1 MMEEGRLRRT
11 GSLQCERSGVWTMRV
26 MLGGKIYSRSA
37 GTKDHELAKMELS
50 KFVTAIECE
59 HKSKAEPG
67 ALLKEWPRYESS
79 SEAARLSPKLRMNR
93 YRAWRYFSAWMA
105 AACPGVESASE
116 VTRPMVES
124 YMSFF
129 GNGRSAMT
137 YNLCICH
144 LRSVF
149 RVLLGK
155 DAEES
160 NPLNFVATRFSD
172 SHPRRELSAD
182 EVRRV
187 IATAADEG
195 GEWPR
200 LISIAVYTGLRLG
213 DCCRL
218 RWESVNLAQGVI
230 QLVPQKTRRYA
241 GGRIVTIPIHEQL
254 MASLV
259 STPAASRSGFVLP
272 GIAGE
277 FETARWR
284 ISKGLDRIFDGA
296 GIVKSVMYEG
306 RNRLTPSATFHS
318 LRHSFVSFAANAG
331 VPLVVVQA
339 IVGHTS
345 TAMTHHYYHANESAL
360 RRAVNAI
367 PAFGRDGKTVRKGAT
382 YSDALHGYDSCGC
395 RLPSVTQRLAQAKR
409 LLKAGHITEAEYS
422 GLRERILEQV

>member
-1 MMEEGRLRRT
+1 MIDEGMHRRT
-11 GSLQCERSGVWTMRV
+11 GSLQCERNGVWTMRV
-26 MLGGKIYSRSA
+26 SFEGRVYSRTS
-37 GTKDHELAKMELS
+37 GTRDRERAEMELAK
-50 KFVTAIECE
+50 FVIAVECE
-59 HKSKAEPG
+59 HAHDTEPG
-67 ALLKEWPRYESS
+67 PLLKEWPRYEGS
-79 SEAARLSPKLRMNR
+79 SEAARLSPKMRGNR
-93 YRAWRYFSAWMA
+93 YRAWRYFSTWMK
-105 AACPGVESASE
+105 SE
-116 VTRPMVES
+116 HPDVGDARAVTRPMVES

-137 YNLCICH
+137 FNLCICH

-149 RVLLGK
+149 RVLLGR

-160 NPLNFVATRFSD
+160 NPWNWMPRTISD
-172 SHPRRELSAD
+172 SRPRRELSAD
-182 EVRRV
+182 EVRRI

-200 LISIAVYTGLRLG
+200 LLALGVYTGLRLG

-218 RWESVNLAQGVI
+218 SWESVNLAQGVI
-230 QLVPQKTRRYA
+230 QLVPHKTRRYA
-241 GGRIVTIPIHEQL
+241 RGRCVTIPIHEQL
-254 MASLV
+254 MTMLV
-259 STPAASRSGFVLP
+259 ATPAQSRSGFVLP
-272 GIAGE
+272 GIAE
-277 FETARWR
+277 EYETARWR

-306 RNRLTPSATFHS
+306 RNRRTPSATFHS

-367 PAFGRDGKTVRKGAT
+367 PAFGRDGRTVVKGKT
-382 YSDALHGYDSCGC
+382 YSDALRGFDSCGSRMPTISY
-395 RLPSVTQRLAQAKR
+395 RLSRAKR
-409 LLKAGHITEAEYS
+409 LFKSGQISEDEYAGI
-422 GLRERILEQV
+422 RERILAEV

>member
-1 MMEEGRLRRT
+1 MIDEGMHRRT
-11 GSLQCERSGVWTMRV
+11 GSLQCEKSGVWTMRV
-26 MLGGKIYSRSA
+26 MLGGKIYSRTT

-59 HKSKAEPG
+59 HKSKVEPG
-67 ALLKEWPRYESS
+67 ALLKEWSRYESS
-79 SEAARLSPKLRMNR
+79 AEAARLSPKLRINR
-93 YRAWRYFSAWMA
+93 YRAWRYFSAWMTTTY
-105 AACPGVESASE
+105 PGVVSADE

-124 YMSFF
+124 YMSYF

-137 YNLCICH
+137 FNLCVCH

-149 RVLLGK
+149 RVLLGR

-160 NPLNFVATRFSD
+160 NPLNFVAMKFSD

-200 LISIAVYTGLRLG
+200 LLALGVYTGLRLG

-218 RWESVNLAQGVI
+218 SWESVNLSQGVI
-230 QLVPQKTRRYA
+230 QLVPHKTRRYA
-241 GGRIVTIPIHEQL
+241 RGRCVTIPIHEQL
-254 MASLV
+254 MAMLV
-259 STPAASRSGFVLP
+259 ATPAQSRSGFVLP
-272 GIAGE
+272 GIAE
-277 FETARWR
+277 EYETARWR

-306 RNRLTPSATFHS
+306 RNRRTPSATFHS

-367 PAFGRDGKTVRKGAT
+367 PAFGRDGRTVVKGKT
-382 YSDALHGYDSCGC
+382 YSDALRGFDSCGSRMPTISY
-395 RLPSVTQRLAQAKR
+395 RLSRAKR
-409 LLKAGHITEAEYS
+409 LFKSGQISEDEYAGI
-422 GLRERILEQV
+422 RERILAEV

>member
-1 MMEEGRLRRT
+1 MIDEGMHRRT
-11 GSLQCERSGVWTMRV
+11 GSLQFERNGVWTMRV
-26 MLGGKIYSRSA
+26 SFEGRVYSRTT
-37 GTKDHELAKMELS
+37 GTRDRERAEMELAK
-50 KFVTAIECE
+50 FVIAVECE
-59 HKSKAEPG
+59 HAHDTEPG
-67 ALLKEWPRYESS
+67 PLLKEWPRYEGS
-79 SEAARLSPKLRMNR
+79 SEAARLSPKMRGNR
-93 YRAWRYFSAWMA
+93 YRAWRYFSTWMK
-105 AACPGVESASE
+105 SE
-116 VTRPMVES
+116 HPDVGDARAVTRPMVES

-137 YNLCICH
+137 FNLCICH

-149 RVLLGK
+149 RVLLGR

-160 NPLNFVATRFSD
+160 NPWNWMPRKISD
-172 SHPRRELSAD
+172 SRPRRELSAD
-182 EVRRV
+182 EVRRI

-200 LISIAVYTGLRLG
+200 LLALGVYTGLRLG

-218 RWESVNLAQGVI
+218 SWESVNLAQGVI
-230 QLVPQKTRRYA
+230 QLVPHKTRRYA
-241 GGRIVTIPIHEQL
+241 RGRCVTIPIHEQL
-254 MASLV
+254 MAMLV
-259 STPAASRSGFVLP
+259 ATPAQSRSGFVLP
-272 GIAGE
+272 GIAE
-277 FETARWR
+277 EYETARWR

-306 RNRLTPSATFHS
+306 RNRRTPSATFHS

-367 PAFGRDGKTVRKGAT
+367 PAFGRDGRTVVKGKT
-382 YSDALHGYDSCGC
+382 YSDALRGFDSCGSRMPTISY
-395 RLPSVTQRLAQAKR
+395 RLSRAKR
-409 LLKAGHITEAEYS
+409 LFKSGQISEDEYAGI
-422 GLRERILEQV
+422 RKRILAEV